1 MIQRDE
7 THVDKIPKLFYC
19 KLPPDVSNRQV
30 LLCDP
35 MLATGG
41 SASCA
46 IGKLV
51 EAGVPE
57 KNIIFLNVISCP
69 EGLARLGKDWPEVKI
84 VTAAMD
90 PELNEHK
97 YIVPG
102 LGDYAPI
109 EMSENEYTIFYG
121 NKCRHGNMINDTP
134 HTRVSF
140 DFRILPLDKYSPDM
154 SKASGTRNMRFIVGE
169 YYKELK

>member
-1 MIQRDE
+1 MAELPHKETIIETPCGNFNGVTYNDQLCAVSIVRAGDSLLNVVRKLVPGIAVGKILIQRDE
-7 THVDKIPKLFYC
+7 THADKIPKLFYC
-19 KLPPDVSNRQV
+19 KLPPDISSRQV

-57 KNIIFLNVISCP
+57 SSIIFLNVISCP
-69 EGLARLGKDWPEVKI
+69 EGLSRLTKEWPGIKV

-90 PELNEHK
+90 PELNEQK

-102 LGDYAPI
+102 LGDYWD
-109 EMSENEYTIFYG
+109 
-121 NKCRHGNMINDTP
+121 R
-134 HTRVSF
+134 
-140 DFRILPLDKYSPDM
+140 
-154 SKASGTRNMRFIVGE
+154 
-169 YYKELK
+169 YYNTV